1 MRKAYP
7 GRFVHNLIENGRSD
21 TDSGLLYPAWY
32 RFLSMAMQY
41 GIAIRNVCV
50 RTEPTLE
57 PLRKYRGDV
66 WDRRQESR
74 LAIGEPVQVTRLDG
88 GWLYVISEATEG
100 YVREEGI
107 FVCTRRHYER
117 YRETLVREFQVVI
130 KSGKY
135 KDGQYFRVGTVLPV
149 FDKEPEN
156 ACRGDAPVFVGQY
169 LPFTDRQIRLQME
182 RMLDIPY
189 SWGDE
194 RLDGMDCS
202 STVRAFYACF
212 GLFLPRNTE
221 AQRSCGETLA
231 AMNRATYENLEGLSP
246 ENKKERIAGLGMG
259 AVLHMPG
266 HVMLYAGERYGEPR
280 IFHNVDTYTMDGTE
294 YIVRKSVIS
303 KFLPKG
309 DGTYLDYLTAAWKP
323 DLEKSACIR

>member
-1 MRKAYP
+1 M
-7 GRFVHNLIENGRSD
+7 
-21 TDSGLLYPAWY
+21 SGWY
-32 RFLSMAMQY
+32 RFLSMGMQY

-57 PLRKYRGDV
+57 PLRKYKGDV

-74 LAIGEPVQVTRLDG
+74 LTIGEPLQLKRQDG
-88 GWLYVISEATEG
+88 GWLYVISDSTEG

-107 FVCTRRHYER
+107 FVCTRRHYEK
-117 YRETLVREFQVVI
+117 YRETVAQNYQVVI
-130 KSGKY
+130 KSGRY
-135 KDGQYFRVGTVLPV
+135 TDGQYFRVGTVLPV
-149 FDKEPEN
+149 FEKERTYG
-156 ACRGDAPVFVGQY
+156 CTGSAPVFIRNY
-169 LPFTDRQIRLQME
+169 LPFTERQIRLQME

-212 GLFLPRNTE
+212 GLSLPRNSE
-221 AQRSCGETLA
+221 EQRSCGEMLGTMRQAEYEDLGGKSA
-231 AMNRATYENLEGLSP
+231 AEKTEVI
-246 ENKKERIAGLGMG
+246 KKLGVG

-266 HVMLYAGERYGEPR
+266 HVMLYAGEKDGAQW
-280 IFHNVDTYTMDGTE
+280 IFHNCDTYIMDGTE
-294 YIVRKSVIS
+294 YVVRKSIIS

-309 DGTYLDYLTAAWKP
+309 EGTYLDYLTAVWRP
-323 DLEKSACIR
+323 VL

>member
-1 MRKAYP
+1 
-7 GRFVHNLIENGRSD
+7 
-21 TDSGLLYPAWY
+21 
-32 RFLSMAMQY
+32 MAMQY

-74 LAIGEPVQVTRLDG
+74 LNVGEPVTVKRMDG
-88 GWLYVISEATEG
+88 GWLYVTSEATEG

-107 FVCTRRHYER
+107 FLCTRRHYER
-117 YRETLVREFQVVI
+117 YLETLEREYCVVI
-130 KSGKY
+130 KSGRY
-135 KDGQYFRVGTVLPV
+135 RDGQYYRVGTVLPV
-149 FDKEPEN
+149 FEKGPEYG
-156 ACRGDAPVFVGQY
+156 CRGDAPVFIRSY
-169 LPFTDRQIRLQME
+169 LPFTERQIRLQTE

-202 STVRAFYACF
+202 STVRAFYVCF
-212 GLFLPRNTE
+212 GLSLPRNSE
-221 AQRSCGETLA
+221 AQRSCGETLS
-231 AMNRATYENLEGLSP
+231 AMNQAIYEELSGKSP
-246 ENKKERIAGLGMG
+246 EQKKEVIARMG
-259 AVLHMPG
+259 VGTILHMPG
-266 HVMLYAGERYGEPR
+266 HVMLYVGEKDGFPW

-294 YIVRKSVIS
+294 YLVRKSIIS

-309 DGTYLDYLTAAWKP
+309 EGTYLDYLTAAWRP
-323 DLEKSACIR
+323 IL

>member
-1 MRKAYP
+1 MCLSP
-7 GRFVHNLIENGRSD
+7 V
-21 TDSGLLYPAWY
+21 WY
-32 RFLSMAMQY
+32 RFLFMAMQY

-50 RTEPTLE
+50 RTEPTPE

-74 LAIGEPVQVTRLDG
+74 LAIGEPVQVKRMDG
-88 GWLYVISEATEG
+88 GWMYVSSEATEG

-117 YRETLVREFQVVI
+117 YVEALAREYQVVI
-130 KSGKY
+130 KSGRY
-135 KDGQYFRVGTVLPV
+135 RDGQYFRVGTVLPV
-149 FDKEPEN
+149 FEKELEYG
-156 ACRGDAPVFVGQY
+156 CRGDAPAFVRHY
-169 LPFTDRQIRLQME
+169 LPFTERQMRLQME

-202 STVRAFYACF
+202 STVRAFFACF
-212 GLFLPRNTE
+212 GLFLPRNSE
-221 AQRSCGETLA
+221 EQRSCGETLA
-231 AMNRATYENLEGLSP
+231 VMNQAAYEDLEGVSS
-246 ENKKERIAGLGMG
+246 EKKKEIITDLGIG
-259 AVLHMPG
+259 TVLHMPG
-266 HVMLYAGERYGEPR
+266 HVMVYAGERCGEPW
-280 IFHNVDTYTMDGTE
+280 IFHNCDTYTMDGTE
-294 YIVRKSVIS
+294 YIVRKSIIS

-323 DLEKSACIR
+323 VL